1 MYKKSV
7 NFNSIFLRLFVF
19 TMLILETTLLSQADM
34 IHLRDGSI
42 VRAQVVSEN
51 ESVGGERYYKIQMN
65 NLLVWIRASAVVRV
79 ERVDD
84 GMMNPEQAM
93 QQLERLMQEGT
104 ARTSVQNEGNA
115 SAEEAAMDA
124 PLAVKSIKG
133 WAYLYENI
141 KAVQEGNRTSLQ
153 EGQAVPFGQILIVSP
168 NSRVTLAVGD
178 MGEIGLESLTQ
189 IRFDKIA
196 LSITKTYEIDLLLMK
211 GSFWI
216 HVEEE
221 TRNWKRIKVSI
232 NSAHAI
238 LQEGTLYVDSRE
250 KTNAVDITYISGE
263 SDLSFW
269 RTTSQG
275 PTAVSV
281 GEKLVVSPATSQLPV
296 EANPDIESLRE
307 KIATWNEWQPEEMV
321 VDLSVVIP
329 PFDTF
334 PKYPE
339 MPALHPYRIMI
350 DPAMAFGAETR
361 SLGQIL
367 KIYRD
372 ALERYRIDTGKYPEP
387 QYGLEALF
395 RSYNVANWKGPYVSI
410 EVPRKDIWGTPLI
423 YSLYTI
429 DDRHYADVYSA
440 GPNGRDERGL
450 GDDIR

>member
-1 MYKKSV
+1 M
-7 NFNSIFLRLFVF
+7 
-19 TMLILETTLLSQADM
+19 
-34 IHLRDGSI
+34 
-42 VRAQVVSEN
+42 
-51 ESVGGERYYKIQMN
+51 
-65 NLLVWIRASAVVRV
+65 
-79 ERVDD
+79 
-84 GMMNPEQAM
+84 
-93 QQLERLMQEGT
+93 
-104 ARTSVQNEGNA
+104 
-115 SAEEAAMDA
+115 
-124 PLAVKSIKG
+124 
-133 WAYLYENI
+133 
-141 KAVQEGNRTSLQ
+141 
-153 EGQAVPFGQILIVSP
+153 
-168 NSRVTLAVGD
+168 
-178 MGEIGLESLTQ
+178 ESLTQ

-196 LSITKTYEIDLLLMK
+196 QYYKHEIDLLLMK
-211 GSFWI
+211 GSSDSCGGGNP
-216 HVEEE
+216 
-221 TRNWKRIKVSI
+221 NWKRIRCRALLMPYYRK
-232 NSAHAI
+232 
-238 LQEGTLYVDSRE
+238 EPCTLTPE

-423 YSLYTI
+423 IVSIRLMTGIMRMYTVP
-429 DDRHYADVYSA
+429 DPMAEMS
-440 GPNGRDERGL
+440 GSW
-450 GDDIR
+450 

>member
-1 MYKKSV
+1 
-7 NFNSIFLRLFVF
+7 
-19 TMLILETTLLSQADM
+19 ETTLLSQADM

-221 TRNWKRIKVSI
+221 TRN
-232 NSAHAI
+232 
-238 LQEGTLYVDSRE
+238 
-250 KTNAVDITYISGE
+250 
-263 SDLSFW
+263 
-269 RTTSQG
+269 
-275 PTAVSV
+275 
-281 GEKLVVSPATSQLPV
+281 
-296 EANPDIESLRE
+296 
-307 KIATWNEWQPEEMV
+307 
-321 VDLSVVIP
+321 
-329 PFDTF
+329 
-334 PKYPE
+334 
-339 MPALHPYRIMI
+339 
-350 DPAMAFGAETR
+350 
-361 SLGQIL
+361 
-367 KIYRD
+367 
-372 ALERYRIDTGKYPEP
+372 
-387 QYGLEALF
+387 
-395 RSYNVANWKGPYVSI
+395 
-410 EVPRKDIWGTPLI
+410 
-423 YSLYTI
+423 
-429 DDRHYADVYSA
+429 
-440 GPNGRDERGL
+440 
-450 GDDIR
+450 